1 MTDRVWYFAVG
12 GNRQGPISE
21 DELRAK
27 IASGEI
33 RADTLVWNSGMT
45 DWTRA
50 GAVPGLMG
58 PGAPAMP
65 PGAPALPS
73 APYTGGHDG
82 AAFTPHFGT
91 WPLLGRSLL
100 VFIGDLLI
108 IPAPWVNTGF
118 YRWLV
123 DNIEPPNG
131 KRVHFEGQVGDI
143 WWVFVLN
150 AIFMYLG
157 QVHGAVLIVTLL
169 LSVFFYYMIARWFF
183 ANLAWEGQTER
194 LRFVGSFW
202 GMVGWMVL
210 TWLGFLVIIGW
221 AWAQTAMMR
230 WICANVE
237 GSSKQLSFVGT
248 GWEVLWRT
256 FVFVISALFIIPIP
270 WTMRWLMAWYVTQF
284 RLSERV

>member
-1 MTDRVWYFAVG
+1 MADRVWYFAVG

-21 DELRAK
+21 DELLAK
-27 IASGEI
+27 IANGEI
-33 RADTLVWNSGMT
+33 RADTLVWNSGMA
-45 DWTRA
+45 DWARA

-58 PGAPAMP
+58 PGTPAMP

-73 APYTGGHDG
+73 APFAGDHNG
-82 AAFTPHFGT
+82 AAFTPHFDT

-143 WWVFVLN
+143 WWVFILN
-150 AIFMYLG
+150 SIFIYLG
-157 QVHGAVLIVTLL
+157 RVHGAVLIATLL
-169 LSVFFYYMIARWFF
+169 ASVYFYYMITRWFF

-194 LRFVGSFW
+194 LRFIGSFW
-202 GMVGWMVL
+202 GMLGWMVL
-210 TWLGFLVIIGW
+210 TWLGFFVIIGW

-230 WICANVE
+230 WICENVE
-237 GSSKQLSFVGT
+237 GTSKQLSFVGT

-256 FVFVISALFIIPIP
+256 FVFVISAMFIIPIP

-284 RLSERV
+284 RLSERA